1 MLQAY
6 FHVLHMSTELPPG
19 LSLSLCSA
27 RETESFELAV
37 RQLCAGF
44 QVQAFSA
51 PVGNCPYRKL
61 DLGKKGEAK

>member
-1 MLQAY
+1 MFFTCQ
-6 FHVLHMSTELPPG
+6 PNCQPD
-19 LSLSLCSA
+19 SLSPA

-44 QVQAFSA
+44 QVQVFSA
-51 PVGNCPYRKL
+51 PAGNCPYRKL

>member
-6 FHVLHMSTELPPG
+6 FHVLHMSTELPAG
-19 LSLSLCSA
+19 LSLSPA